1 MPTRDVAWK
10 VRSDTSSADKILGY
24 YASGRKV
31 RDGNGVAT
39 ACMAR
44 SEKSFFK
51 DASTVVWQTHLDDPL
66 IKKIIVMP
74 DRIAVTSASN
84 AVTLR
89 LKLENTPGTL
99 ARVTGAIGDAG
110 GNIGSIDIVRV
121 EPEYLIRDLTINT
134 AGEEHIREIVEILAA
149 IDGIEMLDA
158 SDRTFLLHQG
168 GKIEV
173 RSRFR
178 IRTRDQLSMAYT
190 PGVARVC
197 TAIHRYPEK
206 VYDLTIKG
214 TTVAVVTDG
223 TAVLGLGDIGAMASM
238 PVMEGKA
245 QLFKE
250 FAGVNAFPICLDT
263 TDVDE
268 IVDAVQRI
276 APVFGGINLED
287 ISAPRCFDVER
298 RLKRELDIPV
308 FHDDQHGTAVV
319 TTAALINALRVVG
332 KRPEELR
339 VMVVGTGA
347 AGTACTDMLL
357 NLGVREI
364 IGFDRDG
371 AIARSRPDMSAE
383 KRAYAQ
389 RTNPGDELGTLS
401 ELIEG
406 ADVFLGLSAPGVVT
420 VGDLKKMGRDPI
432 VFAMANPEPEIRPE
446 DARDYVA
453 VMATGRSDYP
463 NQINNVLC
471 FPGMFRG
478 ALDCRATDI
487 NEAMKLAAAHAIAA
501 ACDEAAVSADYI
513 IPSVFD
519 RTVVERVAEAV
530 QTAAR
535 ESGVARA

>member
-1 MPTRDVAWK
+1 
-10 VRSDTSSADKILGY
+10 
-24 YASGRKV
+24 
-31 RDGNGVAT
+31 
-39 ACMAR
+39 MANR
-44 SEKSFFK
+44 FF
-51 DASTVVWQTHLDDPL
+51 
-66 IKKIIVMP
+66 M
-74 DRIAVTSASN
+74 TSASN

-89 LKLENTPGTL
+89 LRLENTPGTL
-99 ARVTGAIGDAG
+99 ARATSAIGEAG

-121 EPEYLIRDLTINT
+121 EAASLVRDLTINT
-134 AGEEHIREIVEILAA
+134 AGEDHVRKIVEILSGL
-149 IDGIEMLDA
+149 DGIELIDV

-173 RSRFR
+173 RSRSR

-197 TAIHRYPEK
+197 TAINQDPKK

-223 TAVLGLGDIGAMASM
+223 TAVLGLGDIGPEASM

-250 FAGVNAFPICLDT
+250 FAGVNAFPICLNT
-263 TDVDE
+263 KEPDE
-268 IVDAVQRI
+268 IVETVKHI

-287 ISAPRCFDVER
+287 ISAPRCFEIEE
-298 RLKRELDIPV
+298 RLKQELDIPV

-319 TTAALINALRVVG
+319 TTAALINALRFVG
-332 KRPEELR
+332 KRAENLR
-339 VMVVGTGA
+339 VVVVGTGA
-347 AGTACTDMLL
+347 AGTACTEMML
-357 NLGVREI
+357 NLGVEEI
-364 IGFDRDG
+364 IGFDRQG
-371 AIARSRPDMSAE
+371 AIARSRSDLAPDKRRYAE
-383 KRAYAQ
+383 
-389 RTNPGDELGTLS
+389 RTNPRDETGTLS

-406 ADVFLGLSAPGVVT
+406 ADVFIGVSGPGAVT
-420 VGDLKKMGRDPI
+420 IDDIRKMARNPV
-432 VFAMANPEPEIRPE
+432 VFALANPEPEIRPE
-446 DARDYVA
+446 DVYGSVA

-487 NEAMKLAAAHAIAA
+487 NEPMKLAAAHAIAE
-501 ACDEAAVSADYI
+501 ACDEAAVSAEYI

-519 RTVVERVAEAV
+519 RTVVERVSEAV

-535 ESGVARA
+535 HTGVARA